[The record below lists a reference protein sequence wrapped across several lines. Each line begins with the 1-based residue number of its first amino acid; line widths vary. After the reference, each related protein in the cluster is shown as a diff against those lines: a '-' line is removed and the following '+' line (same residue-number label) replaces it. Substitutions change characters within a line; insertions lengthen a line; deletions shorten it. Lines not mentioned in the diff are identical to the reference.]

1 MIRILSFLFCY
12 VLLSTNML
20 AKVSHRLDNPEYV
33 GINNKMMKL
42 ISVKTTK
49 KSTTI
54 TFRYPGEGFGGFST
68 ESYLSDEAGRR
79 YRLIGHKGF
88 SVADSSYLK
97 VGRKGTYRLEFEPL
111 PAGTKVFDFIEN
123 FFYPHATFFYGIRE
137 AGTPMLVSQVV
148 ESTEEFS
155 FPDIDFKPDS
165 VWIHGYITDY
175 DTARYQFTDVEQFL
189 LGGELTG
196 NDSPIVR
203 VEPDGS
209 FVLPLKIYG
218 PTWTHLNL
226 HSNKHFID
234 YLVPVMLYPGDHIE
248 LRISDIDKAEW
259 NIWYTSRMGKEYSNL
274 MHCIPPMCLKMIV
287 GGNLQ
292 EVKQDSIRYGGW
304 TPELIDQQFDSY
316 DTLASYLTGKYA
328 LNNVE
333 AAMLRGELTNSLARD
348 VLIATNNYLA
358 SKHPIHKDREE
369 WIKQESPYYSCLS
382 RVYAESN
389 AYLAIP
395 SWQHLQASFIRNA
408 MPRLSYVKEQY
419 WQSMGN
425 RFYDLPIAKTKEEM
439 DEQLYQVIRAY
450 RQPKGDDV
458 IFEQAVRFNLLGD
471 APYWI
476 YDTGKVT
483 ETMTMIHELYN
494 YQRSQLTHPSFV
506 RIANDVITTFE
517 EKHYQEVECHMRG
530 HKE

>member
-1 MIRILSFLFCY
+1 MA
-12 VLLSTNML
+12 
-20 AKVSHRLDNPEYV
+20 AKVLHRVDNPEYV
-33 GINNKMMKL
+33 GINDGTL
-42 ISVKTTK
+42 ELVSVKTTE
-49 KSTTI
+49 KSTTL
-54 TFRYPGEGFGGFST
+54 TFRYPGEGFGGFAA
-68 ESYLSDEAGRR
+68 ESYLSDEAGMR

-97 VGRKGTYRLEFEPL
+97 VGRKGIYRLEFEPL
-111 PAGTKVFDFIEN
+111 PADTRVFDLIEN
-123 FFYPHATFFYGIRE
+123 LFHPHATFFYGIRE
-137 AGTPMLVSQVV
+137 EGTPMAVTQATVSMGDN
-148 ESTEEFS
+148 S

-165 VWIHGYITDY
+165 VWVHGYIADY
-175 DTARYQFTDVEQFL
+175 DTARYRFTDVAQLF
-189 LGGELTG
+189 LGGELTRDG
-196 NDSPIVR
+196 SPKSMI
-203 VEPDGS
+203 ETDGS

-226 HSNKHFID
+226 HSSKSRFG

-259 NIWYTSRMGKEYSNL
+259 DIKYTSRIGKDFSNL
-274 MHCIPPMCLKMIV
+274 MHCIPSMCLKMIV
-287 GGNLQ
+287 GGNPQ
-292 EVKQDSIRYGGW
+292 EIRQDSIRYEGW

-333 AAMLRGELTNSLARD
+333 AVMLRGELTNSLARD
-348 VLIATNNYLA
+348 ILIAINNYLG

-369 WIKQESPYYSCLS
+369 WIKQESPYYNCLS

-395 SWQHLQASFIRNA
+395 SWQHLLASFIRSA

-425 RFYDLPIAKTKEEM
+425 RFYDLPIAKVKEGM

-450 RQPKGDDV
+450 RQPKGDDA
-458 IFEQAVRFNLLGD
+458 IFEQAVRFNLLDD
-471 APYWI
+471 ARYWL
-476 YDTGKVT
+476 YDTDKVT
-483 ETMTMIHELYN
+483 DTMTMIHELYN

-506 RIANDVITTFE
+506 RIANDVITTLE
-517 EKHYQEVECHMRG
+517 EKCYQKVEHNVREC
-530 HKE
+530 KE

>member
-1 MIRILSFLFCY
+1 MSM
-12 VLLSTNML
+12 S
-20 AKVSHRLDNPEYV
+20 AKVLHHIDNPRYV
-33 GINNKMMKL
+33 GINDGTLKL
-42 ISVKTTK
+42 VSVKTTE
-49 KSTTI
+49 KSTTL
-54 TFRYPGEGFGGFST
+54 TFRYSGEGFGGFSAK
-68 ESYLSDEAGRR
+68 SYLSDEAGRC
-79 YRLIGHKGF
+79 YHLIGHKGF

-97 VGRKGTYRLEFEPL
+97 VRRKGTYCLEFEPL
-111 PAGTKVFDFIEN
+111 PADTRVFDFIEN
-123 FFYPHATFFYGIRE
+123 FFHPQATFLYGIRKPD
-137 AGTPMLVSQVV
+137 APMAVARVV
-148 ESTEEFS
+148 ESFGEEEF
-155 FPDIDFKPDS
+155 PCLDFKPDS
-165 VWIHGYITDY
+165 VWVHGYIADY
-175 DTARYQFTDVEQFL
+175 DTARYQFTDVEQLF
-189 LGGELTG
+189 LGGELT
-196 NDSPIVR
+196 S
-203 VEPDGS
+203 DGS
-209 FVLPLKIYG
+209 PKSKIGTDGYFMLPLKVYG

-226 HSNKHFID
+226 HNSNSLFN

-248 LRISDIDKAEW
+248 LHISDIDKAEW
-259 NIWYTSRMGKEYSNL
+259 NIRYTSRMGKELSNL
-274 MHCIPPMCLKMIV
+274 MHCIPSMSLKMII

-292 EVKQDSIRYGGW
+292 EIKQDCIRCEGW

-316 DTLASYLTGKYA
+316 ETLASYLAGKYA
-328 LNNVE
+328 LSNVE

-358 SKHPIHKDREE
+358 RKHPIHKDHEE
-369 WIKQESPYYSCLS
+369 WIKQESPYYNCLS

-395 SWQHLQASFIRNA
+395 SWQHLLASFIRSA
-408 MPRLSYVKEQY
+408 MPRLGYVKEQY
-419 WQSMGN
+419 QQSMGN
-425 RFYDLPIAKTKEEM
+425 RFYDLPIAQVKEGM
-439 DEQLYQVIRAY
+439 DEQLCQAIKAY
-450 RQPKGDDV
+450 RQPKGDDI